1 MCQKLWQKVFCGTET
16 TAELSAGRG
25 CEHALPI
32 QILRKT
38 FLGLCA
44 IAVYCKR
51 GNTSVICHNCFS
63 HFLNVIGKGFVHNT
77 FPAYLQHN
85 GVCANLK
92 LVLQQAAVQHQA
104 LKQRSNSSKKKKK
117 SSACFENDIQL
128 TMSPGQQNPG
138 GGELPGATNLQ
149 IF

>member
-104 LKQRSNSSKKKKK
+104 LKQRSNSSKKKKVF
-117 SSACFENDIQL
+117 CMF
-128 TMSPGQQNPG
+128 
-138 GGELPGATNLQ
+138 
-149 IF
+149 

>member
-1 MCQKLWQKVFCGTET
+1 M
-16 TAELSAGRG
+16 
-25 CEHALPI
+25 
-32 QILRKT
+32 
-38 FLGLCA
+38 GLCA

-51 GNTSVICHNCFS
+51 GNTLVICHNCFS
-63 HFLNVIGKGFVHNT
+63 HFLNIIGKGFVHNT

-85 GVCANLK
+85 AVCANLK
-92 LVLQQAAVQHQA
+92 LLLQRAAVQHQA
-104 LKQRSNSSKKKKK
+104 LKQRSNSSNKK
-117 SSACFENDIQL
+117 SSACFENDTQL